1 MRTVLGPVG
10 FFGAANAQTFVPIA
24 TAARTNELNSVLPFR
39 EGAHPHTCKYELE
52 LKNIGAEMI
61 ADQAPASSA
70 RS

>member
-1 MRTVLGPVG
+1 MRTVLGTVG
-10 FFGAANAQTFVPIA
+10 VFGAANAQRLVAIA
-24 TAARTNELNSVLPFR
+24 AAARMTERNTMLPFR